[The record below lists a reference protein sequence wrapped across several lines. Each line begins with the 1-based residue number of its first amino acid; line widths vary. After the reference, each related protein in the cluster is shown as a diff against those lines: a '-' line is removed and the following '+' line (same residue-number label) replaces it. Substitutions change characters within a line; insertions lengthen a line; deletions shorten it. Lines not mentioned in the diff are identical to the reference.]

1 MAKNEAVRISPL
13 RESELGEAV
22 RIVRL
27 AFGTLL
33 GLPDPMQFMGDRD
46 LLTPR

>member
-13 RESELGEAV
+13 REGELEDAV

-27 AFGTLL
+27 AFGTFL
-33 GLPDPMQFMGDRD
+33 GLPIPCS
-46 LLTPR
+46 LWAIET